1 MINKTRSSI
10 KRILIFS
17 ILIFL
22 SSSGFSATYFVSP
35 NGMNGNEGTQQSPLF
50 LIQDAIDLSISGND
64 TIYLEEGTYWQRPV
78 FSEKSGIYL
87 SSINPANKSTLSGSG
102 VEGLEMVYIENSDS
116 ITIANLIM
124 REKFVQDAKA
134 IYALGEGDGLFIIDC
149 EIFNIGWS
157 DDFFANPEE
166 ENPVGQAH
174 GILINGRSNLGYKN
188 VYIGRNEISF
198 LNLGNSEGITLTG
211 NVFNFLIEQN
221 LIFNLT
227 NIGIDIAGHY
237 SWAFPP
243 EGDQNLNQ
251 ARSGRIRNNVIYN
264 CRRITP
270 GNEPAAIYVD
280 GGKDVFID
288 NNTVYQNGTGISVG
302 CENPGV
308 SAETITITQNL
319 IYNNDKFGAV
329 FGANSGV
336 LESSVCRNNTFF
348 NNGLYFDNSGSISLQ
363 KSNNSVVRNNIV
375 YINSEDFFGLS
386 MFGFL
391 VNNLQIDN
399 NLFFSPDGNTARVFA
414 YSPAAGSTETNE
426 LPIFQD
432 PLLISVDVNSPD
444 LHLNSGSP
452 AIDAAS
458 MNVTLIPDERD
469 MDGNL
474 VALIGL
480 DIGAY
485 AWENPTSI
493 DNNSIPG
500 GFVYPNPCR
509 DILFFTDELGMNS
522 RVQVIDAQGR
532 TFIDTQLSETDHRYV
547 STNKLVPGFY
557 MLRIGDK
564 EQTRTGSFIK
574 IK

>member
-1 MINKTRSSI
+1 MLTKKGACIKLNSI
-10 KRILIFS
+10 IAFS
-17 ILIFL
+17 ILI
-22 SSSGFSATYFVSP
+22 SASGFSASYFVSP
-35 NGMNGNEGTQQSPLF
+35 DGMNGNLGTQQSPLF
-50 LIQDAIDLSISGND
+50 LIQDAIDLCISGND

-78 FSEKSGIYL
+78 FSDKSGIYL

-102 VEGLEMVYIENSDS
+102 VEGLEMIYIENSDS

-134 IYALGEGDGLFIIDC
+134 IYAIGEGDGLFIIDC
-149 EIFNIGWS
+149 EIFNVGWS
-157 DDFFANPEE
+157 DDFFADPEE

-174 GILINGRSNLGYKN
+174 AILINGRTEIGYKN

-319 IYNNDKFGAV
+319 IYNNDKFGTV
-329 FGANSGV
+329 FGANAGV
-336 LESSVCRNNTFF
+336 LENSVCRNNTFF

-363 KSNNSVVRNNIV
+363 KSNNSLVRNNIV
-375 YINSEDFFGLS
+375 YITSEDYFGLS

-432 PLLISVDVNSPD
+432 PLLVSVDANSPG

-458 MNVTLIPDERD
+458 LNVTLIPDERD

-485 AWENPTSI
+485 AWESPTFI
-493 DNNSIPG
+493 ATNSINRG
-500 GFVYPNPCR
+500 LVYPNPCR
-509 DILFFTDELGMNS
+509 DILFFTDESAMNS

-532 TFIDTQLSETDHRYV
+532 ILIESQLSETGSRHI
-547 STNKLVPGFY
+547 STSKIAPGLY
-557 MLRIGDK
+557 ILRLLGKDK
-564 EQTRTGSFIK
+564 ARITSFIK
-574 IK
+574 LE